1 MPLLTNVILTEKSG
15 LEDSIPLT
23 DLLTPKHRINIQ
35 NMYGFTFLY
44 LYTQSSFLQ
53 EVLQQEQLIT
63 PEIRKSA

>member
-1 MPLLTNVILTEKSG
+1 MMRGFDT
-15 LEDSIPLT
+15 
-23 DLLTPKHRINIQ
+23 INRPVNFLKRELIFK
-35 NMYGFTFLY
+35 YVYTGFTFLY